1 MPRKIVNKAGSHS
14 TASDSDAIGRGS
26 RPRSRAWRNRFR
38 RHFRKVQQTPAS
50 AQRDLRLGV
59 GGVSAFF
66 KDPFDFA
73 AYSAEEVAD
82 VFALCF
88 DLRSA
93 LELAEFI
100 QNNNHGN

>member
-1 MPRKIVNKAGSHS
+1 MATIQV
-14 TASDSDAIGRGS
+14 
-26 RPRSRAWRNRFR
+26 
-38 RHFRKVQQTPAS
+38 
-50 AQRDLRLGV
+50 RDH
-59 GGVSAFF
+59 
-66 KDPFDFA
+66 FDFA

-82 VFALCF
+82 VFALCS